1 MANVKG
7 VVSFANKNQL
17 LEREMAAWLLWHEFH
32 SGHESSAAGWKTNT
46 ILEANM
52 RYYLENSKKLM
63 PGGHDD
69 EDTDEEEE
77 SDWLEEDWLP

>member
-1 MANVKG
+1 MIALTRI
-7 VVSFANKNQL
+7 SL
-17 LEREMAAWLLWHEFH
+17 CLCEFRR
-32 SGHESSAAGWKTNT
+32 WMKKTNT

-77 SDWLEEDWLP
+77 SDWLEEDGIP

>member
-1 MANVKG
+1 MQTKINW
-7 VVSFANKNQL
+7 
-17 LEREMAAWLLWHEFH
+17 REKWLHDCFDTNFTLVMRVPPLDE
-32 SGHESSAAGWKTNT
+32 KTNM

-77 SDWLEEDWLP
+77 SDWLEEDGLP

>member
-1 MANVKG
+1 MQTKINWRK
-7 VVSFANKNQL
+7 K
-17 LEREMAAWLLWHEFH
+17 WLHDCFDTNFTLVMRVPPLDE
-32 SGHESSAAGWKTNT
+32 KTNT

-52 RYYLENSKKLM
+52 RYYLENSKM

-77 SDWLEEDWLP
+77 SDWLEEAGLP